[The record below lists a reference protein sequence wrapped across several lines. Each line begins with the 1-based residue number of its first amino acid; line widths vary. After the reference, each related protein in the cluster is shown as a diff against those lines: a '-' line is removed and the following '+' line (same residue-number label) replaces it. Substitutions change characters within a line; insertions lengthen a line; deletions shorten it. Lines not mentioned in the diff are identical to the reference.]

1 MSNDALQ
8 ELINNNNPFSEYT
21 VRTQDIWGKEFLD
34 EPYLNC
40 HASDMVFRYVE
51 QLESHKL
58 NVIGITLR
66 AEKGVG
72 KSHIVSRIRHR
83 LQESGSALFVYMG
96 NYGNLNDMRSEF
108 LKNLAVSLKQTG
120 SKNVT
125 QWQEL
130 AAALV
135 NDAYKKNYHPC
146 ELISRFAK
154 KIQANHKFVEQL
166 TDKICTIKP
175 DLNNPSIIQAI
186 LWTLSSPVD
195 ASYAIK
201 WLAGNNLPQS
211 KCDRLG
217 LPNSDGE
224 DNSIKSFDNTCEI
237 LSLISQYKSVVI
249 CFDQLEGVEISD
261 AGFTKAQVVANFGMD
276 LYNNIHR
283 GVLLTTVYRD
293 IWAEQIKALPC
304 AEAVVDRIGQ
314 EVIDLHFLNSDSAVA
329 LVKRRLTS
337 FYDKYQVTPPHE
349 LYPFDELILREKGK
363 QKASARDVLQWC
375 QKNWNSLPE
384 IDPVNLVQN
393 AYEKELSSL
402 KPEEFMDDRNKIS
415 QALSFGFD
423 SLVGKTLAGVTVN
436 SIDRNVIPK
445 AANKNHLD
453 LRILCTENDRDVKI
467 GVAIVQYSTG
477 NGIQAAL
484 SRLVKY
490 QEFDLTRGCLLRSKA
505 ITPSAKKAHILVNQ
519 LLNELGGEWPPMKIE
534 DLKPLIAIRSV
545 FDAREDYDLAE
556 ADILKFIEGTGLAY
570 QNLLLLD
577 ILSDPS
583 GQVPDDLVNEDED
596 FVINPESADLVDRS
610 LDSEGLDLVASI

>member
-1 MSNDALQ
+1 MSDDALQ
-8 ELINNNNPFSEYT
+8 DLIHNNNPFAEYT
-21 VRTQDIWGKEFLD
+21 VRNQDIWGKEFLD

-40 HASDMVFRYVE
+40 HASDLVFRYVE
-51 QLESHKL
+51 QLESRKL

-83 LQESGSALFVYMG
+83 LQESGNALFVYMD

-108 LKNLAVSLKQTG
+108 LKNLATSLQQTG
-120 SKNVT
+120 SKDVN

-135 NDAYKKNYHPC
+135 NDAYEKNYHPG
-146 ELISRFAK
+146 ELISIFAK
-154 KIQANHKFVEQL
+154 KIQADPKFIEQL

-175 DLNNPSIIQAI
+175 NLNNPSIIQAI
-186 LWTLSSPVD
+186 LWTLSSSVD
-195 ASYAIK
+195 ASYAVK

-211 KCDRLG
+211 KSDRLD
-217 LPNSDGE
+217 LPNSNQE
-224 DNSIKSFDNTCEI
+224 DRSIESFDNICEI

-314 EVIDLHFLNSDSAVA
+314 EIVDLHFLNSDSAVA

-337 FYDKYQVTPPHE
+337 FYEKHQVIPPHK
-349 LYPFDELILREKGK
+349 LYPFDELTIREKGK

-375 QKNWNSLPE
+375 QKNWHSLPA

-402 KPEEFMDDRNKIS
+402 KPEEFMDDKNKIS
-415 QALSFGFD
+415 QALSFGFE
-423 SLVGKTLAGVTVN
+423 SLIGKTLEGVTVN
-436 SIDRNVIPK
+436 SIDRHVTPK
-445 AANKNHLD
+445 ATNKNHLD
-453 LRILCTENDRDVKI
+453 LRILCTENNRDVKI
-467 GVAIVQYSTG
+467 GVAIVQYPTG

-490 QEFDLTRGCLLRSKA
+490 QEFGLTRGCLLRSKA
-505 ITPSAKKAHILVNQ
+505 ISPSAKKALDLVDK
-519 LLNELGGEWPPMKIE
+519 LLKELGGEWPPLKIE

-545 FDAREDYDLAE
+545 FDAREDYDIAE
-556 ADILKFIEGTGLAY
+556 ADIRQFIEDKGLAHH
-570 QNLLLLD
+570 NLLLLD

-583 GQVPDDLVNEDED
+583 GQVPDDLLNEDED
-596 FVINPESADLVDRS
+596 VINLKSFDLVDKIQ
-610 LDSEGLDLVASI
+610 DSAELDLVASI